1 MSAITLCLRD
11 PALRAAGLVMALQGA
26 IACSFGPYFSTL
38 AVHSF
43 GFGDRGYAVLLVLSS
58 LVSVSASVIGGIR
71 ADQTANRRQVTLVAV
86 CSLLLGTVLM
96 TATPGPAIF
105 ALTAALLIP
114 ISSITFG
121 QVFALARL
129 AATRYRPEQRDGIM
143 AVIRAL
149 FAAPFVVAL
158 PLWSLAFAAGSSVT
172 MIFPVGL
179 LMSAVMLVAV
189 LRLWPSDKAAPWD
202 DRPSGLSFRAALAEM
217 GHPRIAA
224 RVVALGAVTGAST
237 VYMAII
243 SLVMVAEVARGTEDV
258 ALYVGLV
265 AGLEV
270 PVMLLLP
277 GLTRGIPRTRLDLRR
292 SRALRPPRRPS
303 ARHGR
308 VAPGLA
314 SGPARRC
321 RRGRHP
327 HDPHSLFA
335 GPSGRPAGSRGLA
348 HGGAAPCGGCDRRDL
363 LCAWHRICRLRHRR
377 ASGRRSL
384 TDRSRRALG
393 RRAALNFC
401 AANAAECCAATT

>member
-43 GFGDRGYAVLLVLSS
+43 GFGDRGYAVLLALSS

-149 FAAPFVVAL
+149 FAAPFVVVL
-158 PLWSLAFAAGSSVT
+158 PLWSVAFAAGSSVT

-277 GLTRGIPRTRLDLRR
+277 GLTRGIPRTRLI
-292 SRALRPPRRPS
+292 
-303 ARHGR
+303 
-308 VAPGLA
+308 
-314 SGPARRC
+314 
-321 RRGRHP
+321 
-327 HDPHSLFA
+327 FA
-335 GPSGRPAGSRGLA
+335 GAALYGLHVALLPVMAGSPLVWLLVLPA
-348 HGGAAPCGGCDRRDL
+348 AVGGAVTLTIPIAYLQDL
-363 LCAWHRICRLRHRR
+363 LADRPGAGASLMAVQRL
-377 ASGRRSL
+377 AGDVIAA
-384 TDRSRRALG
+384 TCFALG
-393 RRAALNFC
+393 TAFAGYGTVALLGVAASLIGAAALW
-401 AANAAECCAATT
+401 AAERR